1 MSQDIGVAVLGTGFG
16 QKVHIPGFNEHPRTR
31 LMAVYHRNIDKA
43 TAIASEQQIPYA
55 CDACE
60 DILSMSEVQG
70 VSLATPPFLHYE
82 MAKQVL
88 QAGKHLI
95 LEKPMTLNVE
105 QAQELYNIAQ
115 NTGAVVTPD
124 FEYRCVPAWQMLAQ
138 LLESG
143 YVGQKRFIQIDWVM
157 ASRADANRAWNWYAL
172 REKGGGALGAL
183 GSHSFDYI
191 PWLFG
196 PVQRLQA
203 QLKTTV
209 TSRPDPETGD
219 RKTVDSDDVGFINLE
234 MADGTPCQF
243 TLSSVA
249 YQGRGHWVEI
259 YGDRGTL
266 VLGSSNQKD
275 YVHGFHLYG
284 SQDGAPLE
292 EIPISG
298 EYEFSYTYQDGR
310 LAPFI
315 RIVDRWVQGIE
326 SGQPQLPTLREGVY
340 SQLLMDL
347 THKSSDSQTMV
358 EVPTLE
364 SVLGNIPS

>member
-1 MSQDIGVAVLGTGFG
+1 MSKDIGVAVIGTGFG
-16 QKVHIPGFNEHPRTR
+16 KKVHIPGFREHPRTR
-31 LMAVYHRNIDKA
+31 VVAVYHRNINKA
-43 TAIASEQQIPYA
+43 TQIASEEQIPYA
-55 CDACE
+55 CDRVE
-60 DILSMSEVQG
+60 DILSMSEVRG
-70 VSLATPPFLHYE
+70 VSIATPPFLHYE

-95 LEKPMTLNVE
+95 LEKPMTLNVGE
-105 QAQELYNIAQ
+105 AKELYRIAQ

-124 FEYRCVPAWQMLAQ
+124 FEYRCVPTWQMLAQ

-143 YVGQKRFIQIDWVM
+143 YVGQKRFIQIDWIM
-157 ASRADANRAWNWYAL
+157 ASRADANRPWNWYAL

-196 PVQRLQA
+196 PVRRLQA

-266 VLGSSNQKD
+266 VLGSGNQKD

-284 SQDGAPLE
+284 SQDGSPLAEMAVAP
-292 EIPISG
+292 
-298 EYEFSYTYQDGR
+298 EYEFSHTYKDGR
-310 LAPFI
+310 LAPFV
-315 RIVDRWVQGIE
+315 RIVDRWVQGID
-326 SGQPQLPTLREGVY
+326 SGKPELPTLREGVY

-347 THKSSDSQTMV
+347 THESSDRQEVV
-358 EVPTLE
+358 EVPALE
-364 SVLGNIPS
+364 SILGSDR